1 VWLLLGQQLVPSPFL
16 PFIAAVALSA
26 WWGGLGPALAATG
39 ISALACL
46 LLYILPAPPNG
57 FTGRQIALHLL
68 VFSFVTLLIAALQVA
83 RQRAEEALAQ
93 QALHDPLTGL
103 PNRLLFQDRVQ
114 QALHAAHRDRTSCAL
129 LLLDLDRFKEVNDT
143 LGHQVGDLVLQRVAH
158 RIQGLLRESDTL
170 ARLGGDEFVVLLPET
185 EERGAVEV
193 GRKISAA
200 LSGSFDQGGH
210 AVQVEPSIGIS
221 LYPADGEE
229 VATLL
234 QRADLAMYRAKRQ
247 RIPEGSVPL
256 LQKR

>member
-1 VWLLLGQQLVPSPFL
+1 VWLLLGTQLVPSPFL
-16 PFIAAVALSA
+16 PFTAAVALSA
-26 WWGGLGPALAATG
+26 WWGGLGPALAATAV
-39 ISALACL
+39 SALACL
-46 LLYILPAPPNG
+46 LLYVLPTPPNG
-57 FTGRQIALHLL
+57 FTPRQAALHLL
-68 VFSFVTLLIAALQVA
+68 VFSFITVLIAALQVA

-103 PNRLLFQDRVQ
+103 PNRLLFQDRAQ

-143 LGHQVGDLVLQRVAH
+143 LGHQVGDLVLQRVA
-158 RIQGLLRESDTL
+158 RRLQGLLRESDTL

-185 EERGAVEV
+185 DERGAREV

-200 LSGSFDQGGH
+200 FSGSFELGGH

-221 LYPADGEE
+221 LYPADGFD
-229 VATLL
+229 VASLL

-247 RIPEGSVPL
+247 RITRESVPL
-256 LQKR
+256 EQQR